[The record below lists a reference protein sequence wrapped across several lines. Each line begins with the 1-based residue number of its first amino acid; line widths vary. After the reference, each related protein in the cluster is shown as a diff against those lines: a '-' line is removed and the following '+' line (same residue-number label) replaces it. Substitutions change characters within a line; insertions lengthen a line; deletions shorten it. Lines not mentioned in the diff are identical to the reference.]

1 MAFNLLLQLL
11 RIETL
16 CSSEASLRGCLDE
29 ILCLPLK
36 TRVKSCPHC
45 QKQNDQCDLPSHP
58 RSIGYLLNHQ
68 FSHFQFLMQIL
79 HIQLHSWILRN
90 QGVNF
95 LWQLWILLLYFL
107 ATFAETNKKNKA
119 APLYVLW
126 VCWCPCHKFTILFL
140 RAARITEMSHLVT
153 FCCGSFVWL
162 VVWFLH
168 WILNLPSHHLWSVP
182 LAMFCGYTKK
192 GSVKLRNKQN
202 GLTFVCTVP
211 VSGCLAPSLTLYYAG
226 EKGNYCFIY
235 RL

>member
-79 HIQLHSWILRN
+79 HIQLHSWILGN

-107 ATFAETNKKNKA
+107 ATFAETNKKIKRHHYMYYGSADVHVINLRSCSSEQQESQK
-119 APLYVLW
+119 
-126 VCWCPCHKFTILFL
+126 CHI
-140 RAARITEMSHLVT
+140 
-153 FCCGSFVWL
+153 
-162 VVWFLH
+162 
-168 WILNLPSHHLWSVP
+168 
-182 LAMFCGYTKK
+182 
-192 GSVKLRNKQN
+192 
-202 GLTFVCTVP
+202 
-211 VSGCLAPSLTLYYAG
+211 
-226 EKGNYCFIY
+226 
-235 RL
+235 